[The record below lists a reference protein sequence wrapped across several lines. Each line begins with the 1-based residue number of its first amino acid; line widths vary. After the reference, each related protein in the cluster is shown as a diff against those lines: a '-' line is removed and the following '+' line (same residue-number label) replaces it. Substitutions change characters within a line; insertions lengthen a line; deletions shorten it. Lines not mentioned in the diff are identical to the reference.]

1 MDVSEL
7 ALGPFMTSL
16 AEGELITEVRIPVP
30 PAGSGSA
37 YVAMEHPAS
46 GFALAGAAALVSA
59 DGSRRVAVT
68 GVAAVPFLLDGK
80 LDDAELFGD
89 RFAPV
94 EYRRQLAGALIE
106 RATGLAERRAQE
118 DTR

>member
-1 MDVSEL
+1 MP
-7 ALGPFMTSL
+7 A
-16 AEGELITEVRIPVP
+16 
-30 PAGSGSA
+30 AGSGSA

-68 GVAAVPFLLDGK
+68 GVAAAPFLLEGE
-80 LDDAELFGD
+80 LADAELFGD

-94 EYRRQLAGALIE
+94 EYRRQLAATLGRTRD
-106 RATGLAERRAQE
+106 RARRAPRE
-118 DTR
+118 GGLEMTRCDRRRPAEARLA